1 MRQQSKNT
9 SKPHGDIEVT
19 KSKKEILR
27 AIAAQSHKVTENG
40 QQRRISTLDL
50 IVLSLRNK
58 ALQGNNMRATN
69 EFHRLLNKYDLKFEN
84 EECGYLLVPADL
96 TYEEFIAEL
105 EAQPDT
111 PRPGT
116 EAHDK
121 YTAQRCAE
129 SKERA
134 ERRRA
139 RLLAVVDKYIPI

>member
-9 SKPHGDIEVT
+9 SRPHGDIEAA

-27 AIAAQSHKVTENG
+27 AIAMQSHKVTVDG

-58 ALQGNNMRATN
+58 ALQDNNMRATN
-69 EFHRLLNKYDLKFEN
+69 EFHRLSNKYDLKLEN

-105 EAQPDT
+105 KAQPDT

-121 YTAQRCAE
+121 YTAQRNAE
-129 SKERA
+129 SKKRA
-134 ERRRA
+134 ERHRA
-139 RLLAVVDKYIPI
+139 RRQAIVDKYIRM